1 MDTNKNMVL
10 LSQAPVPK
18 ALIKLGIPTMV
29 GMMVSSLYNLVD
41 AYFVGRLGTSQQA
54 AVAAVFP
61 VGLVMLGVGLLFG
74 SGAGSYLSRLLGNGD
89 KKKADECAST
99 ALALAVLSAI
109 AFVGIMLAGIN
120 PLLRLLGCTET
131 MLPYAREY
139 AIPFIMGLIV
149 NVVNVT
155 LSNLTTNEGAP
166 IYSMRA
172 MLLGGL
178 GNIILDP
185 LLIFVFHM
193 GVFGAA
199 IATLLSR
206 LLSLS
211 SYLLY
216 LFQKKSSLD
225 YSLKNVH
232 IEKKLLIQIAKIGIP
247 TCIFQILCS
256 VALSITNNLAAPY
269 GDAAIAALGIVNR
282 ITTFGY
288 MTIMGFLKGY
298 QTFVGFNYG
307 AKNYKRMQD
316 ATKTMLL
323 WTSCFCLLAS
333 GTMFLFRVPLIQ
345 AFSKNDPL
353 LVSIGVKVLVLQACV
368 FLTAGFQYVF
378 TTKFLGMGKGMEGS
392 LVSLGR
398 QGFFFIPIVY
408 IFTANWGL
416 NGLILAQPV
425 ADFLSFALIGILA
438 FRNKKKEESLY
449 LSAVL

>member
-1 MDTNKNMVL
+1 
-10 LSQAPVPK
+10 
-18 ALIKLGIPTMV
+18 
-29 GMMVSSLYNLVD
+29 
-41 AYFVGRLGTSQQA
+41 
-54 AVAAVFP
+54 
-61 VGLVMLGVGLLFG
+61 
-74 SGAGSYLSRLLGNGD
+74 
-89 KKKADECAST
+89 
-99 ALALAVLSAI
+99 
-109 AFVGIMLAGIN
+109 
-120 PLLRLLGCTET
+120 
-131 MLPYAREY
+131 
-139 AIPFIMGLIV
+139 
-149 NVVNVT
+149 
-155 LSNLTTNEGAP
+155 
-166 IYSMRA
+166 
-172 MLLGGL
+172 
-178 GNIILDP
+178 
-185 LLIFVFHM
+185 
-193 GVFGAA
+193 
-199 IATLLSR
+199 
-206 LLSLS
+206 
-211 SYLLY
+211 
-216 LFQKKSSLD
+216 
-225 YSLKNVH
+225 
-232 IEKKLLIQIAKIGIP
+232 
-247 TCIFQILCS
+247 
-256 VALSITNNLAAPY
+256 
-269 GDAAIAALGIVNR
+269 
-282 ITTFGY
+282 

-307 AKNYKRMQD
+307 AKSYKRMQD

-408 IFTANWGL
+408 IFTASWGL